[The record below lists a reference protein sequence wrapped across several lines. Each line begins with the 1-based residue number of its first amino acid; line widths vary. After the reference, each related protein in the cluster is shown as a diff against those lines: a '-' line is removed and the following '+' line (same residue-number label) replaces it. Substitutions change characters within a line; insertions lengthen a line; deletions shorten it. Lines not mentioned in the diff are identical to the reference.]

1 MIVSRLILRSILT
14 KQPVFDNR
22 LALWSQ
28 DTLRMELD
36 AMDVIM
42 LVAQAHDATIIAH
55 RRHIQALWETSS
67 IDHPRMITTDL
78 DTLRHTSEYRVI
90 AKLRTRSSHSMIY
103 LREVGQLGTERL
115 SYRLMPQA
123 NAEHWFSASVCL
135 DDIHQKPCFR
145 WNART
150 WTQYNL
156 VESI

>member
-1 MIVSRLILRSILT
+1 MIVISLTLWSILP
-14 KQPVFDNR
+14 KQPVLDNR

-90 AKLRTRSSHSMIY
+90 AKLRTWSSYS
-103 LREVGQLGTERL
+103 
-115 SYRLMPQA
+115 
-123 NAEHWFSASVCL
+123 
-135 DDIHQKPCFR
+135 
-145 WNART
+145 
-150 WTQYNL
+150 
-156 VESI
+156 